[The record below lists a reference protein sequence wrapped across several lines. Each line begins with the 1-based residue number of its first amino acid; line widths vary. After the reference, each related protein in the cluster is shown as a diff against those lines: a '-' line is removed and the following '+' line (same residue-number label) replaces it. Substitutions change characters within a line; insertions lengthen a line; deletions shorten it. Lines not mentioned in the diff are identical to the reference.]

1 MACSSVPR
9 MSNTVHYGTPIY
21 SCVPAPSECTV
32 HNPQFLAMPE
42 SLVLVGWRWIVGHG
56 VVRVAHEAR
65 RRSHGLRG
73 QVLRMHPSHRWFV
86 QHGSGPVGRQ
96 LERIRRHCHSRAGGE
111 HGFSASALAAEAGTD
126 GDEDGEADE
135 RAQKRDLSTKVVFI
149 NMTPHWRQDEEVN
162 PDRQSALGIHFTRM
176 LCSSNP
182 FTAGALRKRTGCVE
196 SWRSRARQLSYFRCD
211 RVKFPTVLH
220 PLRDGGA
227 YLT

>member
-1 MACSSVPR
+1 M
-9 MSNTVHYGTPIY
+9 
-21 SCVPAPSECTV
+21 
-32 HNPQFLAMPE
+32 QE

-73 QVLRMHPSHRWFV
+73 QVLRMHPSHHWFV
-86 QHGSGPVGRQ
+86 QHDSGPVGRQ
-96 LERIRRHCHSRAGGE
+96 LEWIWRHCHSRAGGE

-135 RAQKRDLSTKVVFI
+135 RAQKRDLSSKVVSMLARLTFI

-176 LCSSNP
+176 LKVLNP
-182 FTAGALRKRTGCVE
+182 FTAGALRKRTECVE

-220 PLRDGGA
+220 PL
-227 YLT
+227 